1 MDLSVFVPPWGPTA
15 NADEIGS
22 VVEAAEDLGYHGLW
36 VGDHTVI
43 PRTITS
49 PYPYGDTEPAP
60 FDPDEPLLEPVT
72 LLAFV
77 AGRTS
82 RISIGISVLVLP
94 LRNPVA
100 AAKMLAGID
109 TLSSGRLVLGVG
121 IGWMRE
127 EFEVLGADFARRG
140 QIADEW
146 MDIMRRL
153 WAGSP
158 GCFAGRH
165 YRLAPVGFEPP
176 TAGIPIVIG
185 GNSRAAIRRA
195 ARADG
200 WHPLRVEPA
209 TLAAGITEARMLAAE
224 TGRRPSP
231 FRVVYR
237 DSLLDDETLRA
248 GPLRLAPARAH
259 QTDVLLAD
267 YDRMGV
273 DELVVEFPRLPTERR
288 LEWMSW
294 LAERAIEPVN
304 GSRPAVV

>member
-1 MDLSVFVPPWGPTA
+1 MELSVFVPPWGPTA
-15 NADEIGS
+15 NAAEMGS

-49 PYPYGDTEPAP
+49 PYPYGDAEPAP
-60 FDPDEPLLEPVT
+60 FDPDQPLLEPVT

-82 RISIGISVLVLP
+82 RIGIGISVLVLP

-127 EFEVLGADFARRG
+127 EFEALGADFASRG

-158 GCFAGRH
+158 GCFSGRH
-165 YRLAPVGFEPP
+165 YRLAPVGFAPP
-176 TAGIPIVIG
+176 TVGIPIVIG
-185 GNSRAAIRRA
+185 GNSRGR
-195 ARADG
+195 
-200 WHPLRVEPA
+200 HPP
-209 TLAAGITEARMLAAE
+209 
-224 TGRRPSP
+224 RRPS
-231 FRVVYR
+231 R
-237 DSLLDDETLRA
+237 
-248 GPLRLAPARAH
+248 RLAPAAR
-259 QTDVLLAD
+259 
-267 YDRMGV
+267 
-273 DELVVEFPRLPTERR
+273 
-288 LEWMSW
+288 
-294 LAERAIEPVN
+294 
-304 GSRPAVV
+304 

>member
-1 MDLSVFVPPWGPTA
+1 
-15 NADEIGS
+15 
-22 VVEAAEDLGYHGLW
+22 
-36 VGDHTVI
+36 
-43 PRTITS
+43 
-49 PYPYGDTEPAP
+49 
-60 FDPDEPLLEPVT
+60 
-72 LLAFV
+72 
-77 AGRTS
+77 
-82 RISIGISVLVLP
+82 
-94 LRNPVA
+94 
-100 AAKMLAGID
+100 
-109 TLSSGRLVLGVG
+109 
-121 IGWMRE
+121 
-127 EFEVLGADFARRG
+127 
-140 QIADEW
+140 

-209 TLAAGITEARMLAAE
+209 TLAAGITEARTLVAE
-224 TGRRPSP
+224 AGRPPSP

-304 GSRPAVV
+304 GSRPAVI